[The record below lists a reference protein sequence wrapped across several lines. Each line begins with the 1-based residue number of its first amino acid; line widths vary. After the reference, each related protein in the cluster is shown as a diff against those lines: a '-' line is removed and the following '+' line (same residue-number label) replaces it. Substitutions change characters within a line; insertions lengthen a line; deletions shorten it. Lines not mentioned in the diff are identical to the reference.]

1 MSAEPLRRLREEGI
15 FGAKKNLNRF
25 FAMAAAAAAA
35 AETQVAS
42 AGKWR
47 VRANMP

>member
-35 AETQVAS
+35 ETQVAS